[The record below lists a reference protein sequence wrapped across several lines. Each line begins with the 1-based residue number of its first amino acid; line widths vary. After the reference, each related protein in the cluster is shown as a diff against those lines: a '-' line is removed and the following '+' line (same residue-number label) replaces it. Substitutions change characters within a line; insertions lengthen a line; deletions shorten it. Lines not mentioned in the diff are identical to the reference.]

1 MQVAP
6 GIFKHGLPN
15 VIVDQVIFDSI
26 PEKGVNDVK
35 IDFLYRIPST
45 WTKTTPYRVMVI
57 MTDDDSII
65 QKFMQHESYAKHCIL
80 DDTKQTSDFMKVY
93 LLGDE
98 SGGVKSF
105 DEITLLDP
113 KLATGIAQKK
123 ITFRPAPLDQ
133 GLWPNLYIYAVAYA
147 VNPQDITNSGV
158 STKIKSIK
166 LGTPAVETIYVSNRA
181 SPVGIVYTLQETVAG
196 YGKEGEI
203 WDGPVHIH
211 QGTTMAGS
219 RHDATEHHPPLK
231 INTVSNQK
239 LQDKSFMRQQDR
251 LLSGLTKQMQTLN
264 SRITKDFEVAR
275 NIVKK
280 GNNGVSDAHYSRT
293 TGNVLKVLFSI
304 NYKHFVQANT
314 KMNFLFTN
322 KEALNSCFK
331 VENIRVFRTRIR
343 MNISSNSLTPGKLNI
358 CGVKQLESPKLVSSI
373 TDRTVSTINF
383 ANQAPGVTT
392 YVATD
397 IEMSSKDMGV
407 YEYSLHMDAVDNSAH
422 ALHTFMKGLNIRLIA
437 YISWLKRAFYE
448 KGFGGKHAVS
458 QRVQMQSKFLQQDKA
473 WKELIDYY
481 LSCVTFIFGHD
492 AFGQQSIDEWR
503 KNLLAMANPING
515 NTESMHEVAELVSRF
530 YSSINAMI
538 NPSTLGKSNQ
548 KFSVRSKI
556 NSMAPNAQ
564 RISFHMVFPNV
575 YQNKSDAQTG
585 FDYLDETLVQQGPAL
600 SGLSFAAFNTRI
612 NNEIGKFGVSAPN
625 SQQVNKPGYL
635 TPARIKTPTNIIETN
650 TFQVGIDNITDLLHA
665 KKKPQTPALSFQ
677 VTNSP
682 LASPSEETTGLL
694 RLSGISIQPLKED
707 ITLTRNL
714 STPTLSMATD
724 LQLTDSSKYLSTGSA
739 FASEDTYKS
748 AQTSG
753 STEQNIQY
761 AFPLC
766 SATKAAI
773 QESALAKSL
782 INSQV
787 ASFTQKVAVKNIIG
801 IAGSLAAKK
810 ISDNPF
816 IVQENNLATSTIS
829 LNSVQQVQY
838 FQGFATNPEGDILLD
853 QPLWNIMTKEIYNQA
868 QSNNSL
874 LLCRLQPTTNVTN
887 GGNSLD
893 LEGYDNLFMIGSLPT
908 APGRRAHLPYRGYFR
923 QVESV
928 LHRTTKNVTSN
939 IDTPLANVAPSQIT
953 LPLLPPVRISDKSVV
968 KIGMSTTMRPHIVE
982 K

>member
-15 VIVDQVIFDSI
+15 VVVDQVIFDSI

-57 MTDDDSII
+57 MTDDDSVI
-65 QKFMQHESYAKHCIL
+65 QKFMQYESYAKHCIL

-105 DEITLLDP
+105 DEITLLDR
-113 KLATGIAQKK
+113 KMGTGIAQKK
-123 ITFRPAPLDQ
+123 VTFRPAPLDQ
-133 GLWPNLYIYAVAYA
+133 GLWPNLYIYAVPYA

-158 STKIKSIK
+158 STKIKSIQ
-166 LGTPAVETIYVSNRA
+166 LGAPAVETIYVSNRA
-181 SPVGIVYTLQETVAG
+181 SPVGIVYTLQETVEG

-203 WDGPVHIH
+203 WDGPVHIYK
-211 QGTTMAGS
+211 GTTMAGS
-219 RHDATEHHPPLK
+219 RHLTGKKHPPLK

-280 GNNGVSDAHYSRT
+280 GNNGVSDAYYSRT
-293 TGNVLKVLFSI
+293 RDNVLKVLFSI

-314 KMNFLFTN
+314 KMNFLFKN

-358 CGVKQLESPKLVSSI
+358 CGVKQIENPKLVSSI

-397 IEMSSKDMGV
+397 IEMSAKDVGV
-407 YEYSLHMDAVDNSAH
+407 YEYSLHMDAVDNSAL
-422 ALHTFMKGLNIRLIA
+422 ALHTFMQELNMRLIA
-437 YISWLKRAFYE
+437 YTSWLQRVFSG
-448 KGFGGKHAVS
+448 KGFGGNHLVS
-458 QRVQMQSKFLQQDKA
+458 RRVQMQSKFLQQDKA
-473 WKELIDYY
+473 WKELIDHY
-481 LSCVTFIFGHD
+481 LSCVTFIFGRD
-492 AFGQQSIDEWR
+492 AFGSQSIDEWR
-503 KNLLAMANPING
+503 KNLLAMANPNNG
-515 NTESMHEVAELVSRF
+515 NSESMHEVAELVRRF
-530 YSSINAMI
+530 YGSINAMI
-538 NPSTLGKSNQ
+538 SPTTLGKSSR

-556 NSMAPNAQ
+556 NSMAPRAR
-564 RISFHMVFPNV
+564 RIPFHMVFPNV
-575 YQNKSDAQTG
+575 YQNNSDAQTG
-585 FDYLDETLVQQGPAL
+585 FDYLDETLVEQSPAL
-600 SGLSFAAFNTRI
+600 SGMSFAAFNTRI

-625 SQQVNKPGYL
+625 SQQVNKAGFL
-635 TPARIKTPTNIIETN
+635 TPARIKTPTNVIETN
-650 TFQVGIDNITDLLHA
+650 TFQVGINNITDLLLT
-665 KKKPQTPALSFQ
+665 KKKPQMPALSFQ
-677 VTNSP
+677 ATNSP
-682 LASPSEETTGLL
+682 LASPSEETSGLL
-694 RLSGISIQPLKED
+694 GLGGISIQPLKED

-714 STPTLSMATD
+714 PTPTLPMAVA
-724 LQLTDSSKYLSTGSA
+724 LQLADASVYLSTGSA

-748 AQTSG
+748 AQISG
-753 STEQNIQY
+753 STEQNLQY
-761 AFPLC
+761 AFPKA
-766 SATKAAI
+766 SAARYSI
-773 QESALAKSL
+773 QQSALVKSL
-782 INSQV
+782 VNSQV

-801 IAGSLAAKK
+801 VAGSLAAKK

-816 IVQENNLATSTIS
+816 IVQENNMVTSTIS
-829 LNSVQQVQY
+829 LNSIQQIQY
-838 FQGFATNPEGDILLD
+838 FQGFASNPAGDILLD
-853 QPLWNIMTKEIYNQA
+853 QPLWNIMTKEIYNRA
-868 QSNNSL
+868 QSDNSL
-874 LLCRLQPTTNVTN
+874 LLCRLQPTTNITN
-887 GGNSLD
+887 GGNGLD
-893 LEGYDNLFMIGSLPT
+893 LEGYDSLFMIGSLPK

-923 QVESV
+923 QIQSA
-928 LHRTTKNVTSN
+928 LQKTTKNVTSN

-953 LPLLPPVRISDKSVV
+953 LPLIPPARISDKSVV
-968 KIGMSTTMRPHIVE
+968 KIGMSTIMRPHIVE